1 LLPSADD
8 MRIDSHHHIWDLAV
22 RDQDW
27 ITGEELQPIR
37 RNFLM
42 ADLREAI
49 SGSGIDK
56 TVLVQTVT
64 DYAETPELLAVAES
78 DELVVGVVG
87 WLKIDAPDAIEQLH
101 KYLDLPGANY
111 LKGIR
116 DIAQDHIDPNYL
128 AREQSIRNVQ
138 KLGALGITYDLL
150 TKTPEL
156 PAAIE
161 MVKACPDVQFVMD
174 HISKPYIAKQ
184 EMQPWKKLISEL
196 ASFPNVVCKISGLVT
211 EANWSNWEIKD
222 FRPYTDHL
230 LEIFTPNRLMFGSD
244 WPVAT
249 LAASYSEVVELAE
262 SLTDG
267 LSISEGESFWS
278 LTAIHAYN
286 LG

>member
-1 LLPSADD
+1 

-211 EANWSNWEIKD
+211 EANWNNWQVKD
-222 FRPYTDHL
+222 FLPYTDHL
-230 LEIFTPNRLMFGSD
+230 LEIFTPARLMFGSD

-267 LSISEGESFWS
+267 LSISEGESFWNQ
-278 LTAIHAYN
+278 TAIHAYN
-286 LG
+286 LGLESPLK